1 MSRPDRFGS
10 SWMSPQVKIRDRWFP
25 DWIVCGLALSIA
37 VPWAIG
43 NLPLRFNDLQSAL
56 TSVTVIAVAPALIW
70 ISLYRFYC
78 SLRIRKELLARKK
91 RIELYRVIK
100 G

>member
-25 DWIVCGLALSIA
+25 DLIVCGLALGIA
-37 VPWAIG
+37 VPWTIG
-43 NLPLRFNDLQSAL
+43 NLPLRFNDLLSVL
-56 TSVTVIAVAPALIW
+56 TSVTIIGVAPALVW
-70 ISLYRFYC
+70 VSLYRFYC
-78 SLRIRKELLARKK
+78 SLRIRNEMLARKE
-91 RIELYRVIK
+91 RIEYHRVRR